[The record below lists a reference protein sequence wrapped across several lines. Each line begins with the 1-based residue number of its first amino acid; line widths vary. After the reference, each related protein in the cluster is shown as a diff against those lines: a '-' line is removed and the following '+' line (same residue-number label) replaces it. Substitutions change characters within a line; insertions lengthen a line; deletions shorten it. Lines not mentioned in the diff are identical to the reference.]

1 MKRRSAKEAPAW
13 APRREP
19 KLGDMV
25 EFFAGGDDV
34 HCKAVIKAHIAAI
47 TEDGSV
53 TLLLHTKRECVD
65 LRFGI
70 RSIRDW
76 AQRLAPGEQ
85 FNAAHTAFW
94 DYPEKRGSRCVA

>member
-1 MKRRSAKEAPAW
+1 MAQRTMGIYPVSKSRRQ
-13 APRREP
+13 PRIGAR
-19 KLGDMV
+19 V
-25 EFFAGGDDV
+25 EFFAAAGDV
-34 HCKAVIKAHIAAI
+34 YCMHVIKAHIAAI
-47 TEDGSV
+47 AVDGSA
-53 TLLLHTKRECVD
+53 TLVLHTKRECVD

-85 FNAAHTAFW
+85 FNAAQTAFW